1 MGTIDTEMLTQA
13 FSGEAGQQCIG
24 TVINAITDYITVKDG
39 EGRWIAANKTAL
51 DLHQNES
58 IDFIG
63 KSGIEIA
70 ELLAY
75 KPELLLESDKF
86 DKEAWCTGK
95 EVRFVM
101 VYPSPDGSSK
111 VFDFRKIP
119 LFYPN
124 GKRNCLVVIGRDVT
138 QKRMK
143 PARSVHAR
151 NRQLEKSM
159 MDGIMKEQFFLHY
172 QPQVD
177 VSTSYITGVEALLRW
192 RHPRYG
198 IVEPSEFIPIAEETG
213 LIIPIGEYVLRTACL
228 EHVKW
233 LMAGLPPIRV
243 AVNLSALHFQQGSVV
258 QLVSDVVNDTGM
270 DPKHLEIEITESAA
284 ITNVDTVVKKLHDL
298 RKLGVE
304 SALDDFGT
312 GHSSLGRLQFF
323 PVKTLKIERS
333 IIQQLTENKNS
344 RSIIK
349 VIIGLAHTLGMKV
362 TAEGVERKEQ
372 LLSLKQLNCD
382 RIQGFFLSRPVSA
395 DSLEKD
401 FRSLQQRLLTV
412 I

>member
-1 MGTIDTEMLTQA
+1 MAAIDTTAMFHA
-13 FSGEAGQQCIG
+13 FSGEAGQQYIG

-51 DLHQNES
+51 DLHQIED

-63 KSGIEIA
+63 KSASEIA
-70 ELLAY
+70 KLLM
-75 KPELLLESDKF
+75 PELLLESEKF
-86 DKEAWCTGK
+86 DEEAWSTGK
-95 EVRFVM
+95 PIRHEM
-101 VYPSPDGSSK
+101 VYPSPDGSLK
-111 VFDFRKIP
+111 VLDFRKIP

-124 GKRNCLVVIGRDVT
+124 GKRNCLIVIGRDVT
-138 QKRMK
+138 QKRTK
-143 PARSVHAR
+143 PTRSIHAR
-151 NRQLEKSM
+151 KRQLEKSM
-159 MDGIMKEQFFLHY
+159 MDAIKKEQFFLHY
-172 QPQVD
+172 QPQID

-228 EHVKW
+228 QHVKW
-233 LMAGLPPIRV
+233 LKAGLPPIRV
-243 AVNLSALHFQQGSVV
+243 AVNLSALHFQQASVV
-258 QLVSDVVNDTGM
+258 QLVSDVVYDTGM

-284 ITNVDTVVKKLHDL
+284 ITNVDVVVKKLHDL

-312 GHSSLGRLQFF
+312 GHSSLGRLQLL
-323 PVKTLKIERS
+323 PVKMLKIERS
-333 IIQQLTENKNS
+333 IIKQLTENESSKPIVQA
-344 RSIIK
+344 IIS
-349 VIIGLAHTLGMKV
+349 LAHILGMKV

-372 LLSLKQLNCD
+372 LLSLKQLKCD

-395 DSLEKD
+395 ESLEKD
-401 FRSLQQRLLTV
+401 FSSLQQRLLSV
-412 I
+412 M